1 MNNTFIII
9 VDTTHVACTDGTT
22 DLFASTLNNIGSVRV
37 CVNDTWRKVC
47 GIGNTVL
54 NDDLASVA
62 CSSAGFSK
70 YGKKTDYVLSRRYF
84 KNN

>member
-1 MNNTFIII
+1 M
-9 VDTTHVACTDGTT
+9 D
-22 DLFASTLNNIGSVRV
+22 NIGSVRV
-37 CVNDTWRKVC
+37 CVNGTWRKVC

-70 YGKKTDYVLSRRYF
+70 YGKKNVCLVGDIFKITDKTV
-84 KNN
+84 

>member
-1 MNNTFIII
+1 MISTL
-9 VDTTHVACTDGTT
+9 VALCTDGTI
-22 DLFASTLNNIGSVRV
+22 DLFASTLDNIGSVRV
-37 CVNDTWRKVC
+37 CVNGTWRKVC

-84 KNN
+84 

>member
-1 MNNTFIII
+1 MILTL
-9 VDTTHVACTDGTT
+9 VALCTDGTT
-22 DLFASTLNNIGSVRV
+22 DLFASTLDNIGSVRV
-37 CVNDTWRKVC
+37 CVNGTWRKVC

-70 YGKKTDYVLSRRYF
+70 YGNKTVYLVGDILKATDANV
-84 KNN
+84 

>member
-9 VDTTHVACTDGTT
+9 VDTTHVACTDDTT

-37 CVNDTWRKVC
+37 CVNGTWRKVC
-47 GIGNTVL
+47 GFDNTVL
-54 NDDLASVA
+54 NNDLARVA

-84 KNN
+84 